1 MKKQML
7 NCVLSLAVGTL
18 TFVQPVHAATCWN
31 QQEEAAAKVRD
42 LQSRLMV
49 ATMRCRAMGIDI
61 LQAYNEFVRT
71 NRSTIQ
77 AANGVIKAQFTT
89 AYGQEGQAYYDRFTT
104 ALANEYG
111 ADPTSGAI
119 CSETEG
125 AAAEAAEAN
134 GDLVRLLTVAERMGS
149 EPRLP
154 GGRCPITFSALAE

>member
-1 MKKQML
+1 MKKHML
-7 NCVLSLAVGTL
+7 NCVLALAVGTL
-18 TFVQPVHAATCWN
+18 AFVQPVQAATCWN

-77 AANGVIKAQFTT
+77 AANGVIKAQFMT
-89 AYGQEGQAYYDRFTT
+89 AHGREGQVFYDRFTT

-111 ADPTSGAI
+111 ADPTSSAI
-119 CSETEG
+119 CSETED
-125 AAAEAAEAN
+125 AAVEAAEAN
-134 GDLVRLLTVAERMGS
+134 GDLVRLLMVAEHMGS
-149 EPRLP
+149 EPHLP